1 MKYLLIVF
9 GDFKNRTK
17 FVNSVA
23 ESITIISDTEETK
36 FTYGDA
42 TLVMNFTS
50 ELEPEE
56 VYLFID
62 ELIKDITTL
71 YFLTPYNGLVYTSLP
86 IDIHSHLFGKSD
98 FNFDD
103 IYGDEIIDLEP
114 QTSKNKK
121 KKNVKPEQKTLSLD
135 EILDKINSEGIYSLT
150 EQERKTLEIHSNRI

>member
-9 GDFKNRTK
+9 GDFKNKTK
-17 FVNSVA
+17 FLNSVA

-86 IDIHSHLFGKSD
+86 IDIHSHLFGNPN

-114 QTSKNKK
+114 QTSKNKRGVHQRMQPRLQEPETSRVSDQNLQPRQQDT
-121 KKNVKPEQKTLSLD
+121 KNHVAMR
-135 EILDKINSEGIYSLT
+135 KIR
-150 EQERKTLEIHSNRI
+150 QP